1 MANVLIII
9 LISIGVVVCAISCYM
24 NCIGGLRDYRM
35 VRRLSSP
42 ISPEPN
48 SENTQDI
55 PIAHA
60 VEVYYVNQRL
70 PIIDII
76 VV

>member
-1 MANVLIII
+1 MANILIII

-24 NCIGGLRDYRM
+24 NCIGALRDYRM

-42 ISPEPN
+42 VSPEPN

-55 PIAHA
+55 PIVRG
-60 VEVYYVNQRL
+60 VEVYYMNRRL
-70 PIIDII
+70 PVIDI
-76 VV
+76 VVV